1 MADVSRNVPFEHDTV
16 LTTNVRQA
24 RIARVYV
31 ESLLPVAAREGKA
44 EDLGDELDALVREV
58 LDRHP
63 KVAAFL
69 TTPALT
75 RRAREPVLEAALHD
89 HASPLLRKFLG
100 VLNQNNRLD
109 LLRPIAA
116 AYREALDERAGR
128 VRVWVRSAAPLG
140 DAERDELGRALAG
153 SLGKEPVLALRVEP
167 ELLGGLMIQV
177 GDRVYDST
185 VRSRLESLRNQ
196 LLARGN
202 DVVKA

>member
-1 MADVSRNVPFEHDTV
+1 MADVSREIPFQHDTI

-31 ESLLPVAAREGKA
+31 ESLLPVAEREGRA
-44 EDLGDELDALVREV
+44 EALGEELDTLVRDV
-58 LDRHP
+58 LDKHAD
-63 KVAAFL
+63 VATFL
-69 TTPALT
+69 ISPALT
-75 RRAREPVLEAALHD
+75 RRAREPVLAGALEGNS
-89 HASPLLRKFLG
+89 SPLLRKFLG

-109 LLRPIAA
+109 LIRAIAA
-116 AYREALDERAGR
+116 AYREALDERGGR
-128 VRVWVRSAAPLG
+128 VRVWVRSAAPLD
-140 DAERDELGRALAG
+140 DAERDRLRGALAA
-153 SLGKEPVLALRVEP
+153 SLGKEPILAVRIEP

-185 VRSRLESLRNQ
+185 VRSRLDALRTQ

>member
-1 MADVSRNVPFEHDTV
+1 MADATRNTPFEHETI

-31 ESLLPVAAREGKA
+31 ESLLPVAEREGQA
-44 EDLGDELDALVREV
+44 EALGEELDHLVRDV
-58 LDRHP
+58 LDKHAD
-63 KVAAFL
+63 VAAFL
-69 TTPALT
+69 TSPAIT
-75 RRAREPVLEAALHD
+75 RRAREPVLAAALERN
-89 HASPLLRKFLG
+89 SSSLLRKFLG

-109 LLRPIAA
+109 LIRAIAA
-116 AYREALDERAGR
+116 AYREALDERGGR
-128 VRVWVRSAAPLG
+128 VRVWVRSAAPLD
-140 DAERDELGRALAG
+140 DAERDELRRTLAAT
-153 SLGKEPVLALRVEP
+153 LGKDPLLAVRVEP

-185 VRSRLESLRNQ
+185 VRSRLETIRTQ

>member
-1 MADVSRNVPFEHDTV
+1 MADVSRNVPLDQDSV

-31 ESLLPVAAREGKA
+31 ESLLPVAIREGQA
-44 EDLGDELDALVREV
+44 EDLGDELDALIRDV
-58 LDRHP
+58 LGQHP
-63 KVAAFL
+63 SVAAFL
-69 TTPALT
+69 TSPALT
-75 RRAREPVLEAALHD
+75 RRARAPILAAALKES
-89 HASPLLRKFLG
+89 ASPLLRKFIG
-100 VLNQNNRLD
+100 VLNQNNRLE
-109 LLRPIAA
+109 LLPAISA

-128 VRVWVRSAAPLG
+128 VRVWVRSAAPL
-140 DAERDELGRALAG
+140 DEAERNELGRTLAVT
-153 SLGKEPVLALRVEP
+153 LGKEPILAVRVDP

-185 VRSRLESLRNQ
+185 VRSRLDALRTQ

>member
-1 MADVSRNVPFEHDTV
+1 MADVSRNIPFEHENV
-16 LTTNVRQA
+16 LTANVRQA

-31 ESLLPVAAREGKA
+31 ESLLPAAERGGDPEG
-44 EDLGDELDALVREV
+44 LGDELDSLVREV
-58 LDRHP
+58 IGGHP
-63 KVAAFL
+63 DVAAFFNS
-69 TTPALT
+69 PALT
-75 RRAREPVLEAALHD
+75 RRARGPVLAAALKEA
-89 HASPLLRKFLG
+89 ASPLLRKFVG

-109 LLRPIAA
+109 LLPAIAA

-128 VRVWVRSAAPLG
+128 VRVRVRSAAPLG
-140 DAERDELGRALAG
+140 DAERDELRRALAAA
-153 SLGKEPVLALRVEP
+153 LGKEPHLSVRVEP

-185 VRSRLESLRNQ
+185 VRSRLESLRTQ